1 VNTALRRLGALFL
14 LLSLLNTGV
23 AMAGAPSKD
32 KRVQRDKACTMV
44 TERQV
49 EKALG
54 GPVAE
59 GVENAVVL
67 TCTYVV
73 GDDPT
78 QRPGGE
84 FATTQLFPSILNT
97 TGTAKKAVQDAHAI
111 DLLAEDD
118 LREVED
124 VGRRAFF
131 NATRGRLVV
140 LANKKYAFVL
150 NWTTPA
156 VPNTPEGRISKKH
169 EKALIRLAKA
179 VVKRA
184 PK

>member
-1 VNTALRRLGALFL
+1 MNTAQRRLGALL
-14 LLSLLNTGV
+14 MLSSLLSTGV
-23 AMAGAPSKD
+23 ALAAPSKG

-49 EKALG
+49 EKAFG
-54 GPVAE
+54 SPVAE

-73 GDDPT
+73 GEDPT
-78 QRPGGE
+78 QSPGGE

-169 EKALIRLAKA
+169 EQALTRLAKDI
-179 VVKRA
+179 VKRA
-184 PK
+184 PR